1 MKITIITVVKN
12 NKKDLELTIKSVLA
26 QNYKN
31 FQYIIFD
38 GMSNDGTEKVI
49 KKYKKKNIRYIRQ
62 RDKNYYDGLNRA
74 ITLAKGDYIGIL
86 NAGDLMY

>member
-49 KKYKKKNIRYIRQ
+49 KKYKKK
-62 RDKNYYDGLNRA
+62 
-74 ITLAKGDYIGIL
+74 IL
-86 NAGDLMY
+86 DI

>member
-49 KKYKKKNIRYIRQ
+49 KKYVNKEA
-62 RDKNYYDGLNRA
+62 YYF
-74 ITLAKGDYIGIL
+74 LA
-86 NAGDLMY
+86 